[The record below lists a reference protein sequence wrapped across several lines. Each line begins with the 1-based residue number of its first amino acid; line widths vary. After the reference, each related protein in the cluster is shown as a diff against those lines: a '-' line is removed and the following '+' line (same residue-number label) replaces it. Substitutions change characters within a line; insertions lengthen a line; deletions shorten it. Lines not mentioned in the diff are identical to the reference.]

1 MIKTRSPHYVITSFV
16 SPLTGETCS
25 EYTLNVYV
33 WSGLKAS
40 VPATPAFSETKQ
52 NPTSSTGDDEVN
64 IARLVSPFVTFT
76 PQTSTTTANL
86 NGVNQAW
93 VQHEVIYVTDDPAD
107 DDVKQSI
114 TIDLMIKGYGG
125 GMEGIN
131 PSTPTNKILLSGSE
145 FDVQRDGSFT
155 LPILADEV
163 ATTNATVLSFPD
175 SQIDETFVISATT
188 TSAEL
193 VRYIFVRT
201 LLATTDEYIEI
212 TYNGVTTT
220 FYIKDEH
227 KYTPIDIVFQNK
239 EGSQQIVTFFKKVV
253 DSMEVTDEMF
263 ESDRGQPIDG
273 NHQFVRFNV
282 NSKSKFTVNSGFI
295 QEELN
300 ETFTQLLVSE
310 KVWSLDGSLLTPLNI
325 SKKSIEYKTRQ
336 NDRLINYEGDFDF
349 AFNDI
354 NTI

>member
-76 PQTSTTTANL
+76 PQTSATTANL

-145 FDVQRDGSFT
+145 FDVQRDGYFT

-227 KYTPIDIVFQNK
+227 KYDPIDIVFQNK

-263 ESDRGQPIDG
+263 ESDRGQPSDG

-336 NDRLINYEGDFDF
+336 NDRLINYEVEFDF